1 MQYATKIASLA
12 VVLVSLRYY

>member
-12 VVLVSLRYY
+12 VILVSLRYY